1 MNNKTPENKPAFG
14 YMLSGRGKKDRHKWQ
29 REEPSIPE

>member
-1 MNNKTPENKPAFG
+1 MPENEPAFD
-14 YMLSGRGKKDRHKWQ
+14 YMLSGGNKDRHKWQ